1 MHKETMYPRHQPIS
15 QENRESAN
23 DLLNS
28 TVEESLIIGRRLQA
42 RETTAILQSMSRWF
56 GTKVVALLNAWRQ
69 SRKMAKSKE
78 SLWHLD
84 DHILRDIGIYHR
96 SQILSVIHERNK
108 DNASSNVSQEKSP
121 VISLAVRTPQ
131 GVTPQIDRAA

>member
-1 MHKETMYPRHQPIS
+1 MHKETMYRRQQPVS
-15 QENRESAN
+15 QESRESAN
-23 DLLNS
+23 DLLNF

-42 RETTAILQSMSRWF
+42 REAMAILQSVSRWF

-69 SRKMAKSKE
+69 SREMAKSKE
-78 SLWHLD
+78 SLWRLD

-121 VISLAVRTPQ
+121 VISLAVRAAQEVAPK
-131 GVTPQIDRAA
+131 IDRAA